1 MSKIFVAGASGR
13 IGGAVLD
20 ALNGVQM
27 DVVAGVHS
35 EERAEAFRKGG
46 QEARV
51 VDCTDMASMTT
62 GMEGC
67 DKLFLV
73 LPLIEGMTRMGHL
86 AVEAAKE
93 AGITYIVRSSGYAA
107 SSDAHWMLGREHG
120 MVDQF
125 VEDSGIDFT
134 VLRPNS
140 LMQNFSTALAPMI
153 QSGNIMLPEEDARV
167 SYLDARDLGACAATL
182 FQDAGEHRNKMY
194 ALTGP
199 EGLSLGEVA
208 TTLTEVAGHP
218 VTYTPIEEEQ
228 YVEGCV
234 QAGVPE
240 WTVRM
245 LVSLSRV
252 VKLGMAGNV
261 TKAVEYITG
270 TPSRTFGDFTREHA
284 DIWKQA

>member
-1 MSKIFVAGASGR
+1 MSRIFVAGAKGR

-20 ALNGVQM
+20 AVTGAGM
-27 DVVAGVHS
+27 EAIAGVHS
-35 EERAEAFRKGG
+35 EEQAELLRQDGK
-46 QEARV
+46 EARV
-51 VDCTDMASMTT
+51 FDYMDQASLVAAMD
-62 GMEGC
+62 GC

-73 LPLIEGMTRMGHL
+73 LPLVEGMTRMGHL

-93 AGITYIVRSSGYAA
+93 VGMEYIVRSSGYAA

-125 VEDSGIDFT
+125 VEESGIGFT

-140 LMQNFSTALAPMI
+140 LMQNFSTVLAPMI
-153 QSGNIMLPEEDARV
+153 RAGNIRLPQEDARV
-167 SYLDARDLGACAATL
+167 SYIDARDLGACAATL
-182 FQDAGEHRNKMY
+182 FQDAGEHRDKMY

-199 EGLSLGEVA
+199 EGLSMADVA
-208 TTLTEVAGHP
+208 ATLTDVTGRT

-228 YVEGCV
+228 YVEECV
-234 QAGVPE
+234 RNGMPE

-261 TKAVEYITG
+261 TKAVEYISGVSAG
-270 TPSRTFGDFTREHA
+270 TFETFAREHA
-284 DIWKQA
+284 DIWKS